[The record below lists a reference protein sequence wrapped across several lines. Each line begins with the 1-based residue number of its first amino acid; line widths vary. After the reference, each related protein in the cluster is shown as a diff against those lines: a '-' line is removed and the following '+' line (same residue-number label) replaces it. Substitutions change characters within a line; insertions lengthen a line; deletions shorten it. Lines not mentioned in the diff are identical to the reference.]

1 MTNGPDIPASNITRK
16 QVLDTLNN
24 DWATYVKRFHRLS
37 PEEQSAFLAQQGYAR
52 LGDLLGHVIA
62 WWEQGLPAV
71 EKYLIDPSFKPAD
84 QDVDTFNARAVAR
97 FQPIDESTVI
107 QTFDRMR
114 QAWVDLVTRL
124 PEQAFQN
131 EKIAFQLHIE
141 LIGHLAEHAL

>member
-1 MTNGPDIPASNITRK
+1 MTNEPDIPASNISRE
-16 QVLDTLNN
+16 QVLDALQN
-24 DWATYVKRFHRLS
+24 DWATYVERFHRLS
-37 PEEQSAFLAQQGYAR
+37 PETQSAFLAQQGYAR
-52 LGDLLGHVIA
+52 LADLLAHFVA

-71 EKYLIDPSFKPAD
+71 EKYLVDPSFKPAD

-97 FQPIDESTVI
+97 FQSMDESTVI
-107 QTFDRMR
+107 QTFERMC